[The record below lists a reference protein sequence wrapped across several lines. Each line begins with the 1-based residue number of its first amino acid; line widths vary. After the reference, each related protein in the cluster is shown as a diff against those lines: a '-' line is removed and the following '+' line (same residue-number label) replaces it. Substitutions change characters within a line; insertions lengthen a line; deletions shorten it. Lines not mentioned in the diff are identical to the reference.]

1 MRFIGINHEIER
13 EKKLKKV
20 ALLSL
25 VVLVLAGLIGGLTG
39 CSHKAGAVTLNVSAA
54 SSLTNALGEVNDL
67 YTQKHPNV
75 TITPNFDAS
84 GTLQKQIENGGPC
97 DVFISAAAKNMDTL
111 ENTDNL
117 ILSKSRKNLLT
128 NKIVLIVPSDSTLGL
143 TSFDN
148 LTLASVKTIAFGDP
162 AIVPAGQYGKAA
174 LTELGI
180 YDQVKSKFLLCAK
193 VTDVLTYVA
202 SGNVDAGIVYATD
215 ALSSDQVKVV
225 AEGPADVNA
234 TIVYPVAVIKASAN
248 PDAAQ
253 KYVDFLSSDQAKT
266 VFENYGFV
274 MAAD

>member
-1 MRFIGINHEIER
+1 MTTM
-13 EKKLKKV
+13 KKV
-20 ALLSL
+20 VLGLLAVLILASL
-25 VVLVLAGLIGGLTG
+25 MGGLVG
-39 CSHKAGAVTLNVSAA
+39 CSHKAEEVTLNVSAA
-54 SSLTNALGEVNDL
+54 SSLTNALGEINDL
-67 YTQKHPNV
+67 YTKKHSNV

-84 GTLQKQIENGGPC
+84 GTLQKQIQNGGPC
-97 DVFISAAAKNMDTL
+97 DVFISAAKKNMDAL
-111 ENTDNL
+111 ATDNL
-117 ILSKSRKNLLT
+117 ILTESRKNLLN
-128 NKIVLIVPSDSTLGL
+128 NKIVLIVPKDSTLGL
-143 TSFDN
+143 TDFN
-148 LTLASVKTIAFGDP
+148 GLTNASVKTIAFGDP
-162 AIVPAGQYGKAA
+162 SVVPAGQYGKAA

-274 MAAD
+274 MAED